1 MYGKENLTEAEK
13 ENISEL
19 SQLAAGCVS
28 VDDVGTA
35 FSSSKNLV
43 ENNSL
48 AQDAVIIWRVL
59 RPSVLGQPV
68 TITAADVLIGK
79 NLSDKKV

>member
-13 ENISEL
+13 ENISAL
-19 SQLAAGCVS
+19 SQLAAGSVR

-79 NLSDKKV
+79 NLSDKEV